1 MPIRPLPLAL
11 ALAATASAAAN
22 AAAPIRITVY
32 SGGYDAVVQ
41 SDADTG
47 GAGFALIER
56 SLRVDPNAGAGRLA
70 LDDLPRAVDPATL
83 RLEGPGLTVT
93 TQRYDFAGLDQAQ
106 LLQGA
111 VGRGITVEQAVG
123 SSARSYT
130 GTLLAAGSGLTLREP
145 DGRIRVLAN
154 YSGFTLADAP
164 EGLVAKPT
172 LRLQVE
178 GQKAV
183 DATLSYASAGLA
195 WQAEYRVTLA
205 DRAGACRMAIDGH
218 ALVANRSGAD
228 FPGAMLTLVAGE
240 PRRVQASGPQ
250 PQMASMVRIMGD
262 SSMAEG
268 SSGVP
273 KVGASAEYH
282 AYPMPQPTDL
292 PDGSLQRLPLLAPVA
307 SAACQRRYEVASPL
321 GEWTPPQPLVQPEI
335 GGDGAADVRTL
346 VAFRNDKAEGL
357 GNPLPA
363 GRVRVFDGSDLLGE
377 SPLPHTA
384 AGREVELDLGTAFD
398 LSARRSSTDFSVDR
412 SGRTMT
418 ETVEWVL
425 SNAKDRAATVRIT
438 DRAPRWTDWTLVDD
452 GDSFR
457 KTDAQGLAAE
467 VRVPA
472 GGETTLRYTV
482 RYRWA
487 TDIRVD

>member
-11 ALAATASAAAN
+11 ALAASASAAAG
-22 AAAPIRITVY
+22 AAAPTRITVY

-56 SLRVDPNAGAGRLA
+56 SLRVDPDADAGRLA

-83 RLEGPGLTVT
+83 RLDGPGLTVT

-111 VGRGITVEQAVG
+111 VGREITVEQAVG

-145 DGRIRVLAN
+145 DGRIRVLAD
-154 YSGFTLADAP
+154 YAGFILANAP

-178 GQKAV
+178 GPKAV
-183 DATLSYASAGLA
+183 DATLSYATAGMA
-195 WQAEYRVTLA
+195 WQAEYRMTLA
-205 DRAGACRMAIDGH
+205 DRAGACRMAVEGH

-228 FPGAMLTLVAGE
+228 FPGALLTLVAGE

-250 PQMASMVRIMGD
+250 LHMATRAMAD
-262 SSMAEG
+262 SSMAEL
-268 SSGVP
+268 SSAVP

-282 AYPMPQPTDL
+282 AYPIPQPTDL
-292 PDGSLQRLPLLAPVA
+292 PDGSLQRLPLLAAVA

-321 GEWTPPQPLVQPEI
+321 GEWTPPQPMVQPEI
-335 GGDGAADVRTL
+335 GGDGTPGVRTL
-346 VAFRNDKAEGL
+346 VTFQNDKGEGL

-412 SGRTMT
+412 AGRTMT

-425 SNAKDRAATVRIT
+425 GNAKDEVATVRVT

-452 GDSFR
+452 GGSFS